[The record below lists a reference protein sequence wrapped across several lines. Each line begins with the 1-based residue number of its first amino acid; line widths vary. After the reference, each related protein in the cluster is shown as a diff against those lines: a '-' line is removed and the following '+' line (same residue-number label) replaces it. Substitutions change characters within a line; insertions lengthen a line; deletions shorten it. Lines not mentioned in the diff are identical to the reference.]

1 LTLKLLHPAS
11 WKDYELIDSG
21 DFEKLERFGKYIL
34 IRPEPQALW
43 SRSLDED
50 AWKRQAHAR
59 FVREQSDKFRFTD
72 EVKGGWKKQADM
84 PESWPILYHH
94 PAFTLKLRLAL
105 TGFGHVGMF
114 PEQGANWNYI
124 HETITSWKLASP
136 RVLNIFAYTGAASV
150 VAREAGAEVVHCDAS
165 RPGLNW
171 AKQNMELNEL
181 KDIRWVYEDAFKF
194 VRRELKRGNRYNGLI
209 MDPPPYGRG
218 PEGEKW
224 SLQEQLEE
232 LVHMAQGLLDQKNY
246 FFILSTY
253 AAGLS
258 AIVGLNVA
266 KSYFDVSGAEF
277 GELFLKSAN
286 GKDLPMGTFLRI
298 RSGGEGSSDDNV

>member
-21 DFEKLERFGKYIL
+21 NFEKLERFGKYTL

-43 SRSLDED
+43 NKSLDED
-50 AWKRQAHAR
+50 AWRRQAQAR
-59 FVREQSDKFRFTD
+59 FAREQSDKYRFTD
-72 EVKGGWKKQADM
+72 EVKGGWTKFTDM
-84 PESWPILYHH
+84 PESWPINYHH
-94 PAFTLKLRLAL
+94 PAFVLKLRLAL
-105 TGFGHVGMF
+105 TGFGHVGIF

-124 HETITSWKLASP
+124 HETITSWKMPSP

-150 VAREAGAEVVHCDAS
+150 VARAAGADVVHCDAS

-171 AKQNMELNEL
+171 AKQNMEMNDL

-194 VRRELKRGNRYNGLI
+194 VRRELKRGNRYHGII

-224 SLQEQLEE
+224 TLQEQLEE
-232 LVHMAQGLLDQKNY
+232 LVHMAHGLLDQNKF
-246 FFILSTY
+246 FFIMSMY
-253 AAGLS
+253 AVGLS
-258 AIVGLNVA
+258 AIVGLNIA
-266 KSYFDVSGAEF
+266 KSYFDVSQAEH
-277 GELFLKSAN
+277 GEFFLKSAQ

-298 RSGGEGSSDDNV
+298 RNI